1 MDTVNYRRHKV
12 YNIRKTVIV
21 VLRHCIISLLALFFL
36 LPIIVL
42 LTRSVMSPDDIYQ
55 VPTLLFPTKLDFSG
69 YTKAFDDQIL
79 SYLWNT
85 IIVVGVNTVFVPLT
99 CLMCGYGFAKVRF
112 PGRGIC
118 FSLLLSTIMIP
129 GIAMQI
135 PLYIVYYHLGLTNSL
150 WPLMI
155 TAFFGGGA
163 MSIFFMRQYLKG
175 LPDAILE
182 AARVDGANAF
192 IIMFK
197 IMLPLARPVV
207 VLTAVNVFIGQYND
221 YGTPLIYIWNEKYY
235 TLSVGFY
242 YKYLAPGAQSID
254 ANVQYAAGV
263 MVMLPL
269 VVIFAFFQKQLIN
282 GIVTSGMKL

>member
-99 CLMCGYGFAKVRF
+99 CLMCGYGFTKVRF
-112 PGRGIC
+112 PRSWNLFFIVIKHNHD
-118 FSLLLSTIMIP
+118 SRDRYANSALYRLLS
-129 GIAMQI
+129 
-135 PLYIVYYHLGLTNSL
+135 S
-150 WPLMI
+150 WP
-155 TAFFGGGA
+155 
-163 MSIFFMRQYLKG
+163 Y
-175 LPDAILE
+175 
-182 AARVDGANAF
+182 
-192 IIMFK
+192 
-197 IMLPLARPVV
+197 
-207 VLTAVNVFIGQYND
+207 
-221 YGTPLIYIWNEKYY
+221 
-235 TLSVGFY
+235 
-242 YKYLAPGAQSID
+242 
-254 ANVQYAAGV
+254 
-263 MVMLPL
+263 
-269 VVIFAFFQKQLIN
+269 
-282 GIVTSGMKL
+282 

>member
-1 MDTVNYRRHKV
+1 MEMLYRSKRTARHT
-12 YNIRKTVIV
+12 RKTIV
-21 VLRHCIISLLALFFL
+21 TVLRHLIICVLALFFL
-36 LPIIVL
+36 LPIIVML
-42 LTRSVMSPDDIYQ
+42 MRSVMSPDDIYR
-55 VPTLLFPTKLDFSG
+55 VPTLMFPTKLDFSG
-69 YTKAFDDQIL
+69 YAQAFDAQIMN
-79 SYLWNT
+79 YLLNT
-85 IIVVGVNTVFVPLT
+85 VIVVGVNTVFVPLT

-135 PLYIVYYHLGLTNSL
+135 PLYIVYYKLQLTNSL

-175 LPDAILE
+175 IPDTITE
-182 AARVDGANAF
+182 AARVDGANMF
-192 IIMFK
+192 TIMVR

-221 YGTPLIYIWNEKYY
+221 YGTALIYIWNEKYY
-235 TLSVGFY
+235 TLAVGLY
-242 YKYLAPGAQSID
+242 YKYLAPGAQAID

-263 MVMLPL
+263 LVMIPMVVL
-269 VVIFAFFQKQLIN
+269 FALFQKQLIN
-282 GIVTSGMKL
+282 GIVTSGMKM